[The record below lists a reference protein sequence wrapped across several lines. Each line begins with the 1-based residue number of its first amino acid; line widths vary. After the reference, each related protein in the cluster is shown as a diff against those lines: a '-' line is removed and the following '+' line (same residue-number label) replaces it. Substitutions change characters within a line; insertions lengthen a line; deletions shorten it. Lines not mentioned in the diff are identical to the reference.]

1 MDNGTSIKEVMKGM
15 QDYLYMNISNYK
27 GKPMS
32 DEALVVYINQALLE
46 IYSMLLINKEQA
58 IIAVPKEARVF
69 TLEGNDDPNITYTDK
84 DGNTHMRL
92 AKDPNVILG
101 TIKQARENEYGKAIQ
116 ARDEESNQVMKK
128 LVNDYDFKR

>member
-1 MDNGTSIKEVMKGM
+1 MDNGTSIKEVM
-15 QDYLYMNISNYK
+15 K

-84 DGNTHMRL
+84 EGNKHMRM

-101 TIKQARENEYGKAIQ
+101 TIKQARKNKYGKAMQ
-116 ARDEESNQVMKK
+116 ARDEETNQVMKK

>member
-15 QDYLYMNISNYK
+15 QDHLYMNISNYK

-58 IIAVPKEARVF
+58 IIAIPKETRVF
-69 TLEGNDDPNITYTDK
+69 TLEGNDDPSITYTDK
-84 DGNTHMRL
+84 DGNTHMRI

-101 TIKQARENEYGKAIQ
+101 TIKQARENAYGKAMQ
-116 ARDEESNQVMKK
+116 ARDEETNQVMKK

>member
-15 QDYLYMNISNYK
+15 QDHLYMNISNYK

-32 DEALVVYINQALLE
+32 DKALVVYINQALLE

-69 TLEGNDDPNITYTDK
+69 TLEG
-84 DGNTHMRL
+84 
-92 AKDPNVILG
+92 
-101 TIKQARENEYGKAIQ
+101 
-116 ARDEESNQVMKK
+116 
-128 LVNDYDFKR
+128 